1 MKFSALRSWRPLDL
15 SSFRG
20 GIEIIL
26 PFRRRSGSVPMGGAA
41 TRVIGIVVSVGR
53 TRTGVVL
60 DGSSSR
66 KVVISSS
73 K

>member
-1 MKFSALRSWRPLDL
+1 M
-15 SSFRG
+15 
-20 GIEIIL
+20 IIL

-53 TRTGVVL
+53 TRAGVVL

>member
-1 MKFSALRSWRPLDL
+1 M
-15 SSFRG
+15 
-20 GIEIIL
+20 IIL
-26 PFRRRSGSVPMGGAA
+26 PIRGRSGSVAMGGAV
-41 TRVIGIVVSVGR
+41 TQVIRIVVSVGR
-53 TRTGVVL
+53 TRAGVVL

>member
-1 MKFSALRSWRPLDL
+1 VQLEVVGFEQLSWWHRVM
-15 SSFRG
+15 
-20 GIEIIL
+20 IIL
-26 PFRRRSGSVPMGGAA
+26 PIRRRSGSVAMGGA
-41 TRVIGIVVSVGR
+41 TTQVIRIVVSVGR
-53 TRTGVVL
+53 TRAGVVL